1 MAGYTEQDKEKWIEI
16 AQDTGVSIESGVPTL
31 KLSEL
36 DNSVSIPGV
45 KFTYIEYDSSGNATG
60 FGKPESFAQMPL
72 GTIGIKTEA
81 AQNAANNA
89 NAAATRA
96 NAASDGAETVNATLV
111 GMTVTV
117 TDRSGQST
125 SVNIGFEITP
135 DHVYSSRSEMMAD
148 AANVDAG
155 KFCMIATTDPTSTDN
170 ATLWSRNTEPSTSE
184 TPFTFLS
191 DLDQAAT
198 HVWDDWNQNLRQS
211 IVNATNDAIAAAT
224 NANSKAALADAA
236 ATNANTEAANAKSIY
251 DTVRGWFEGNNGFK
265 STSES
270 WLANIQS
277 VWNDWFSDSL
287 STGVRKLWNDF
298 WSNINTSWNG
308 FWGTSATDPNG
319 VRKQWSDLHFQATQD
334 HSTALSDHT
343 TAESDHT
350 TADADH
356 TTALSDHTT
365 AGSDHTTALS
375 DHTTADAD
383 HTASTNATLAA
394 ANAASYANDKGGY
407 ASNQGDYAKNLADHP
422 AYIGNDNYWYIWNYD
437 SQQYVKSSPAKGDDL
452 HWDEMTE
459 EEKEELA
466 QKAIAQIVFA
476 TPETCASI
484 VDELV

>member
-1 MAGYTEQDKEKWIEI
+1 MAYTEQEKDKWVEI

-60 FGKPESFAQMPL
+60 FGKPETFAQMPL

-135 DHVYSSRSEMMAD
+135 DHVYSSRAEMMAD

-170 ATLWSRNTEPSTSE
+170 ATLWSRNTEPATSE

-251 DTVRGWFEGNNGFK
+251 DTVRGWFEGNDGFK

-350 TADADH
+350 TA
-356 TTALSDHTT
+356 S
-365 AGSDHTTALS
+365 S

-383 HTASTNATLAA
+383 HTASANATLAA
-394 ANAASYANDKGGY
+394 VNAASYANDKGGY

-466 QKAIAQIVFA
+466 QRAIAQLVFA